1 MSLTIAVVASTI
13 RFALIWLLAVRAAL
27 IAPAPLV
34 AAARINWLWVA
45 GGSSATLILAFILA
59 LFLAATVD
67 VLVGFAV
74 FPPVSLAGIRP
85 TLAVPAVAAAGSVF
99 RSRSVLVPFSGSL
112 SFARSIAVMLRV
124 ARRSVCICFRCP
136 VVTGP
141 HLA

>member
-45 GGSSATLILAFILA
+45 GGSSATLILA

-74 FPPVSLAGIRP
+74 FPPVSLA
-85 TLAVPAVAAAGSVF
+85 
-99 RSRSVLVPFSGSL
+99 
-112 SFARSIAVMLRV
+112 
-124 ARRSVCICFRCP
+124 
-136 VVTGP
+136 
-141 HLA
+141 